1 MNNKNWLIAT
11 IVLVIILAVGCKEE
25 RDYSEPEHLLN
36 YWANATEKLDYSKY
50 SRIEASP
57 SAERSFRKMYE
68 NYYISNIRITDVD
81 PEEGV
86 NSGKDHNETAIEY
99 KNVHFIANTVVRNT
113 GKPLQS
119 VRGEVK
125 MIRYPEG
132 RKSDKGWMM
141 SNRTIIR
148 IDQ

>member
-1 MNNKNWLIAT
+1 MNSTKWIIIAVT
-11 IVLVIILAVGCKEE
+11 LVVILAGGCKKE
-25 RDYSEPEHLLN
+25 RDLTEPGQLLN
-36 YWANATEKLDYSKY
+36 GWANATEKLNYSKY
-50 SRIEASP
+50 SNVEAFP
-57 SAERSFRKMYE
+57 RAERSFRKMYE
-68 NYYISNIRITDVD
+68 DHYISHIRITGVD
-81 PEEGV
+81 PKEGV
-86 NSGKDHNETAIEY
+86 KTGKDHNGTAIEY
-99 KNVHFIANTVVRNT
+99 MNVQFIANTVKRNT

-132 RKSDKGWMM
+132 SRSGKGWML